1 MEAAL
6 TFDDVLLAPGRSAVL
21 PGDADTAVTLA
32 PGLRLQ
38 APIVSA
44 AMDTVTES
52 AMAVVMAQSGGLGVI
67 HKNLQPPEQAQEVLR
82 VKRFESGVVSDPVT
96 VSPEMSV
103 GEALEI
109 KNRRGFSG
117 LPVVEKNGRVVG
129 IVTNRDLRFET
140 NLSRPV
146 AELMTPRERL
156 VTARPGFSLAEI
168 KRLMQQ
174 RRIERVVVVDS
185 ADRLRGLV
193 TVKDIVKSETFPDAC
208 KDAQG
213 RLRVAAAVGARDQ
226 KRVDLLVDAGV
237 DIVVVDS
244 AHGHSENVLRFVADC
259 KKRHRKTVVIGGNVA
274 TAAGA
279 RALAAAG
286 ADAVK
291 VGVGPGSICTTRVVA
306 GVGVP
311 QFSAISAAAR
321 ALRGGKAKKRVAVV
335 ADGGVRFSGDIAKAL
350 AAGAD
355 AVMIGGLLAGTD
367 ESPGDIELFQGRAY
381 KNYRG
386 MGSLAAMQRQGARD
400 RYFQGETEDGKLV
413 PEGVEGR
420 VPYKGRAQDVVAQL
434 RGGLRS
440 AMGYVG
446 AKTVAQLQTRAK
458 FVRITAAGARES
470 HVHDVQIVREAPNY
484 RVE

>member
-1 MEAAL
+1 M
-6 TFDDVLLAPGRSAVL
+6 G
-21 PGDADTAVTLA
+21 
-32 PGLRLQ
+32 
-38 APIVSA
+38 
-44 AMDTVTES
+44 
-52 AMAVVMAQSGGLGVI
+52 
-67 HKNLQPPEQAQEVLR
+67 PEL
-82 VKRFESGVVSDPVT
+82 
-96 VSPEMSV
+96 SV
-103 GEALEI
+103 GEAIEI
-109 KNRRGFSG
+109 KNRLGFSG

-140 NLSRPV
+140 RLSRPV
-146 AELMTPRERL
+146 SELMTPRERL
-156 VTARPGFSLAEI
+156 VTARPGFSLAAV
-168 KRLMQQ
+168 KRLMQKH
-174 RRIERVVVVDS
+174 RIERVVVVDS

-193 TVKDIVKSETFPDAC
+193 TVKDIIKSETFPDAC
-208 KDAQG
+208 KDGQG
-213 RLRVAAAVGARDQ
+213 RLRAAAAVGVRDQ
-226 KRVDLLVDAGV
+226 KRIDMLVDAGV

-244 AHGHSENVLRFVADC
+244 AHGHSESVLRVVAAC
-259 KKRHRKTVVIGGNVA
+259 KKRHREVFVVGGNVA

-311 QFSAISAAAR
+311 QFSAIAAAAG
-321 ALRGGKAKKRVAVV
+321 ALRGKTKKRVSII
-335 ADGGVRFSGDIAKAL
+335 ADGGVRFSGDIAKAV

-367 ESPGDIELFQGRAY
+367 ESPGEIELFQGRAY

-386 MGSLAAMQRQGARD
+386 MGSLAAMQKQGARE
-400 RYFQGETEDGKLV
+400 RYFQEEAGDGKLV

-434 RGGLRS
+434 RGGLRA

-484 RVE
+484 RVG

>member
-1 MEAAL
+1 METAL
-6 TFDDVLLAPGRSAVL
+6 TFDDVLLAPGRSGVL
-21 PGDADTAVTLA
+21 PGEVDTAVALA

-52 AMAVVMAQSGGLGVI
+52 AMAVVMAQSGGLGVV
-67 HKNLQPPEQAQEVLR
+67 HKNLPPVEQAAEVLR

-96 VSPEMSV
+96 VGPELSV
-103 GEALEI
+103 GEAIEI
-109 KNRRGFSG
+109 KNRLGFSG

-140 NLSRPV
+140 RLSRPV
-146 AELMTPRERL
+146 SELMTPRERL
-156 VTARPGFSLAEI
+156 VTARPGFSLAAV
-168 KRLMQQ
+168 KRLMQKH
-174 RRIERVVVVDS
+174 RIERVVVVDS

-193 TVKDIVKSETFPDAC
+193 TVKDIIKSETFPDAC
-208 KDAQG
+208 KDGQG
-213 RLRVAAAVGARDQ
+213 RLRAAAAVGVRDQ
-226 KRVDLLVDAGV
+226 KRIDMLVDAGV

-244 AHGHSENVLRFVADC
+244 AHGHSESVLRVVAAC
-259 KKRHRKTVVIGGNVA
+259 KKRHREVFVVGGNVA

-311 QFSAISAAAR
+311 QFSAIAAAAG
-321 ALRGGKAKKRVAVV
+321 ALRGKTKKRVSII
-335 ADGGVRFSGDIAKAL
+335 ADGGVRFSGDIAKAV

-367 ESPGDIELFQGRAY
+367 ESPGEIELFQGRAY

-386 MGSLAAMQRQGARD
+386 MGSLAAMQKQGARE
-400 RYFQGETEDGKLV
+400 RYFQEEAGDGKLV

-434 RGGLRS
+434 RGGLRA

-446 AKTVAQLQTRAK
+446 AKTIAQLQTRAK

-484 RVE
+484 RVG